1 MPARGSSALSLRG
14 LTKAF
19 GPTLAVDRLD
29 LEVPRGSFFGFV
41 GPNGAG
47 KTTTLSMATGL
58 LRPDSGTAQILGL
71 DVWSDTVR
79 AKQLVGI
86 LPDGLRLFD
95 RLTGLQL
102 ISYSGL
108 LRGMDRPLVT
118 GRAHELLGAL
128 GLEQEAGTLVVDY
141 SAGMTKKIALA
152 CALIHAPRL
161 LVLDEPFEGV
171 DPISTSTIR
180 QILEGYA
187 ASGGTVILSSHVMDL
202 VQRLCDRVA
211 IVATGRIRAAGTLDE
226 VRSGMTLEE
235 RFIQLGI
242 LRAIGLTVVQMGAFL
257 GSEQLGLILIGLAGG
272 TGITL
277 LTAYAFIPTL
287 PLSFGLHPNA
297 LPSGIQIAWGDI
309 WRVYA
314 IFGGMVL
321 AGIGI
326 SLASLA
332 SMKVF
337 QAIKMGESL

>member
-1 MPARGSSALSLRG
+1 MPSRERSAALSLQG
-14 LTKAF
+14 LSKAF
-19 GPTLAVDRLD
+19 GPTVAVDRLD

-58 LRPDSGTAQILGL
+58 LRPDAGTAQVMGH

-102 ISYSGL
+102 ICYSGL
-108 LRGMDRPLVT
+108 LRGMDRVQVT
-118 GRAHELLGAL
+118 ERAHELLGAL
-128 GLEQEAGTLVVDY
+128 GLDSAAGTLVVDY
-141 SAGMTKKIALA
+141 SAGMTKKISLA

-171 DPISTSTIR
+171 DPISSSTIR

-211 IVATGRIRAAGTLDE
+211 IVAAGQIRAAGTLDE

-235 RFIQLGI
+235 RFVQLVG
-242 LRAIGLTVVQMGAFL
+242 GQTEVG
-257 GSEQLGLILIGLAGG
+257 EGLAW
-272 TGITL
+272 L
-277 LTAYAFIPTL
+277 R
-287 PLSFGLHPNA
+287 S
-297 LPSGIQIAWGDI
+297 SSD
-309 WRVYA
+309 
-314 IFGGMVL
+314 
-321 AGIGI
+321 
-326 SLASLA
+326 
-332 SMKVF
+332 
-337 QAIKMGESL
+337 